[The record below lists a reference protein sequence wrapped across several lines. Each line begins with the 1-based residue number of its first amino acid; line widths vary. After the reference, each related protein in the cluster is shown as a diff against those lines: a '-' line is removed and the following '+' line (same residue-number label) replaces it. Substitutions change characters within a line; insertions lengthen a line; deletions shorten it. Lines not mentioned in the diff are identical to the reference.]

1 MNWRLKMLPSSE
13 THHIYKFNAS
23 ATAAAAA
30 AAAAAA
36 VSAAAAAAAYLNQYL
51 ILSSSEI
58 FKICTIYNLFLN
70 TNLFL
75 DGLCRKFDKDIVFS
89 V

>member
-1 MNWRLKMLPSSE
+1 MLPSSE

-23 ATAAAAA
+23 ATAAVAAAAA

-51 ILSSSEI
+51 ILSLSEI
-58 FKICTIYNLFLN
+58 FKICTIYNLFPN

-75 DGLCRKFDKDIVFS
+75 AGLCRKFDKDIVFS